1 MRVTIINGS
10 PALSGS
16 TAECVRYLETLFKE
30 DGIETVVLKLPNDI
44 KHCVNCRKCKELNE
58 PCLSDDYI
66 RFASEI
72 IENSDGLIIG
82 SPVYYYSITSQL
94 QAFITRLCYSRPH
107 ILEHKLCSF
116 FSVSRRTGNTNCFDQ
131 IMKVFQMHNAIMVG
145 GNYVNEIYGDKPEEL
160 QYDSEGMLSLK
171 MIEKNFFAVLP
182 LIKEMKFCDEKK
194 VHTNF
199 ISREFLSY
207 VKKEKELNERNKL
220 LIEAYDCL

>member
-66 RFASEI
+66 RFTSEI

-131 IMKVFQMHNAIMVG
+131 MMKVFQMHNAIMVG

>member
-16 TAECVRYLETLFKE
+16 TAKCVRYLETLFKE
-30 DGIETVVLKLPNDI
+30 DDVETVVLKLPNDI
-44 KHCVNCRKCKELNE
+44 KHCVNCRKCKERNE
-58 PCLSDDYI
+58 PCLSDGYI
-66 RFASEI
+66 RFVSEI

-131 IMKVFQMHNAIMVG
+131 MMKVFQMHNAIMVG
-145 GNYVNEIYGDKPEEL
+145 GNYVNEIYGDNPEEL
-160 QYDSEGMLSLK
+160 QYDKEGMLSLK
-171 MIEKNFFAVLP
+171 MIEKNFLAIMS
-182 LIKEMKFCDEKK
+182 LIKETKFYDEKK

-207 VKKEKELNERNKL
+207 VNKEKEIEERNKL
-220 LIEAYDCL
+220 LIESYDS

>member
-207 VKKEKELNERNKL
+207 VKKEKELTERNKL
-220 LIEAYDCL
+220 LIDAYDCL